1 MKRKVYEPT
10 GVILEVLFA
19 DAQKLGIDLDQE
31 SIYSLGRKCD
41 ELSRSSSIPYPK
53 KQDFILFNAYSKG
66 AVIGTKLTKAD
77 LDKLK
82 TDDVIIGLSGI
93 RHSEKSG
100 VVSEPEYNDVEYRKA
115 MSAYSDHHAVIRQV
129 FTWGLFYLSGI
140 MDNHKAP
147 KLFSIAY
154 EKGHSSGFQEVANEF
169 DDMLELIK

>member
-82 TDDVIIGLSGI
+82 T
-93 RHSEKSG
+93 EKSG

-115 MSAYSDHHAVIRQV
+115 MSAYSDHQAVIRQV

-140 MDNHKAP
+140 MDNPKAP

>member
-82 TDDVIIGLSGI
+82 T
-93 RHSEKSG
+93 EKSG